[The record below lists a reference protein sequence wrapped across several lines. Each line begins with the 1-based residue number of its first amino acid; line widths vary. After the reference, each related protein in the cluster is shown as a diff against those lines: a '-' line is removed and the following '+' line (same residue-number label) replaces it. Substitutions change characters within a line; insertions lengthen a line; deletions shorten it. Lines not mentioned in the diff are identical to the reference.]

1 MLYIVMPR
9 TNRQQGTVTQVQ
21 TTTPTV
27 TQLAEPIVPQSVFA
41 RPGQRLNPDP
51 NINCDALDTKIKCG
65 AHPTICRWDVD
76 SRKCLQIV
84 NTMEELAENIQT
96 NVLALSRQGSAEQI
110 ADLLSNADII
120 PRITAAELV
129 EARSRLRSP
138 SSRQTSPAIPAEFN
152 NTELLAAVEHLIAA
166 EGRSSDALI
175 PPENWSEANSLYGD
189 MDIQLDNLTGYDE
202 YIVAI
207 GGFMEQLPS
216 IPGRLFSS
224 IRSGLNNIWQTA
236 RTTGGNILS
245 MLLEF
250 FTNIMNNITN
260 LIDYLPSAQAV
271 LDGFLESMK
280 NIIRVLNK
288 IFVLIRRGSV
298 SASRVLGPLIN
309 VCVRHISEALNYL
322 IDISPAVF
330 AQLQSVSGVIGQQ
343 LIILFRNALQGF
355 HYLSYNIFNNV
366 LVPISRSILLN
377 TPHIIEGASNVASDV
392 IRRLGELLE
401 RVREN
406 PNYDPSSDLGDIRRR
421 QRRNAD
427 IDIVAQ
433 QGRPAE
439 GLNVGD
445 PFRRV
450 EGRRAAEN
458 MQGDD
463 RRNLPRRAAR
473 RGRGGN
479 MTRRKMSRRKM
490 IRRKMSRRK

>member
-1 MLYIVMPR
+1 MPR
-9 TNRQQGTVTQVQ
+9 TNRQQGTVTQVE
-21 TTTPTV
+21 TTSPTDTP
-27 TQLAEPIVPQSVFA
+27 LAEPIVTQSVFQTTRA
-41 RPGQRLNPDP
+41 HKLNPDP

-84 NTMEELAENIQT
+84 NTMEELVENIQT

-120 PRITAAELV
+120 PRITAVELV
-129 EARSRLRSP
+129 EARSRLRS
-138 SSRQTSPAIPAEFN
+138 SAIPDVVN
-152 NTELLAAVEHLIAA
+152 NTALLAAVEDLIAA
-166 EGRSSDALI
+166 EGRSSDAPI
-175 PPENWSEANSLYGD
+175 PPENWSEDNSLYGD

-216 IPGRLFSS
+216 IPGRLFST

-260 LIDYLPSAQAV
+260 LIEYLPSAQAV

-288 IFVLIRRGSV
+288 IFVLIGRGAN
-298 SASRVLGPLIN
+298 SASRALGPLIN
-309 VCVRHISEALNYL
+309 ACVRYIGQALNYL

-330 AQLQSVSGVIGQQ
+330 AQLQSVSGVIGKQ
-343 LIILFRNALQGF
+343 LITAFRNLLAGF

-366 LVPISRSILLN
+366 LVPIGRSIRVNL
-377 TPHIIEGASNVASDV
+377 PRIIEAVSNATSDI
-392 IRRLGELLE
+392 IRSLRELLK
-401 RVREN
+401 RVDEE
-406 PNYDPSSDLGDIRRR
+406 PDYDPKADIKKIKRR
-421 QRRNAD
+421 QKTNAD
-427 IDIVAQ
+427 IEIVKQ
-433 QGRPAE
+433 QGRPAY
-439 GLNVGD
+439 GLNVD
-445 PFRRV
+445 DELRRV
-450 EGRRAAEN
+450 EGDRAAEN
-458 MQGDD
+458 MQTSS
-463 RRNLPRRAAR
+463 RRNNPLRAAR
-473 RGRGGN
+473 NGRGGN